1 MEKLKIL
8 VTSPI
13 DERALGKIAAVSDR
27 IRVEAVSKWI
37 VAEKKGDP
45 AAKETAKGKLDA
57 LLSEAEVLFGLIHH
71 LPRNTSAR
79 APKLKWLQVMS
90 AGIDR
95 LEEGILR
102 RPVVVTNVSGIHG
115 TAMGEF
121 ALHLMLSLAKHAPS
135 WFRQQQEKQWKRFF
149 PNLLHSRTVG
159 ILGLGNIGREIARL
173 SKAFGMRVLATHRS
187 AKEGERARYVDMVFP
202 PEQQSQILAES
213 DFLILALPLTAETTR
228 LIGEVELRAMKPT
241 SYLINIAR
249 GEVVDEAALIRAIE
263 EKWIAGAGLDVFA
276 TEPLPADSKIWSL
289 PNVIYSPH
297 IAGYMPD
304 YDLRATE
311 VFCEN
316 LKRYLQGKR
325 FLHVVDK
332 YKGY

>member
-8 VTSPI
+8 VATPI
-13 DERALGKIAAVSDR
+13 DEESLGKIIAVSDR
-27 IRVEAVSKWI
+27 ISVEPISKLI

-45 AAKETAKGKLDA
+45 AAKAKLDP

-71 LPRNTSAR
+71 LPRNTSPR
-79 APKLKWLQVMS
+79 MPKLKWLQVMS

-95 LEEGILR
+95 LDEGILR
-102 RPVVVTNVSGIHG
+102 RPVIVTNVSGIHAV
-115 TAMGEF
+115 AMGEF
-121 ALHLMLSLAKHAPS
+121 ALHLMLSFAKHSVS
-135 WFRQQQEKQWKRFF
+135 WFRQQQEKQWKRFYA
-149 PNLLHSRTVG
+149 NLLHSQTVG
-159 ILGLGNIGREIARL
+159 ILGLGSIGREIARL
-173 SKAFGMRVLATHRS
+173 SKAFGMRVLATRRS
-187 AKEGERARYVDMVFP
+187 AKEGERARNVDFVFP
-202 PEQQSQILAES
+202 PEQLTKLLSAS
-213 DFLILALPLTAETTR
+213 DFLTLALPLTAETTR
-228 LIGEVELRAMKPT
+228 LIGEAELRAMKPT
-241 SYLINIAR
+241 AYLINIAR
-249 GEVVDEAALIRAIE
+249 GEIVDESALIRALE

-276 TEPLPADSKIWSL
+276 TEPLPPDSKIWSL

-316 LKRYLQGKR
+316 LRRYLQGKK

-332 YKGY
+332 KKGY